1 MGCSLGY
8 STWREGRLEIVWEET
23 SATKVGVSELG
34 ATKEEEA
41 RS

>member
-8 STWREGRLEIVWEET
+8 SSWREGRLEIMGEET
-23 SATKVGVSELG
+23 GATEVGVFELG
-34 ATKEEEA
+34 TTKEEEA

>member
-8 STWREGRLEIVWEET
+8 SSWREGRLEIVGKET
-23 SATKVGVSELG
+23 GVTEVGVSELG